1 MKQLILGIQDNIKR
15 RNYLSA
21 LSLALTLPD
30 ICGKIAF
37 PEKKNGRPD
46 VGGRYAKWYDEYIY
60 PYENP
65 PDLLECDSSDSV
77 PLNPLNGYAVYK
89 LRCSLLHEG
98 SIDIQDTVEKNPHKS
113 QQVYRKLEFHLT
125 DKLTSSGSFWEPG
138 KKNEQLITIRIGTSS
153 SSFL

>member
-1 MKQLILGIQDNIKR
+1 M
-15 RNYLSA
+15 
-21 LSLALTLPD
+21 
-30 ICGKIAF
+30 
-37 PEKKNGRPD
+37 
-46 VGGRYAKWYDEYIY
+46 GGRYAKWYDEYIY

-98 SIDIQDTVEKNPHKS
+98 SIDIQDTVEKNLHKS

-125 DKLTSSGSFWEPG
+125 DKLTSSGFFWEPG
-138 KKNEQLITIRIGTSS
+138 KKNEQLITIRIGIEDFSNKICLVAEDYYKNHSTDNIFNEVISYD
-153 SSFL
+153 FL